1 MSLSSPNSIW
11 KVLNAIMSTISAT
24 RLSSLAP
31 PLLASFDLNVALPV
45 CASSAVVKGVEGGN
59 VVLRPGGTTVVC
71 VNLAVEEW
79 VEEEIVKKA
88 AVEGI
93 EVVVI
98 RTVVVLVVVVTRA
111 VVVLGVVV
119 ARTVVVPVVVVIC
132 SVVDTVV
139 GRLVVRLVVRR
150 GVVVAGLKVVEET
163 GTGLV
168 IRDLVVTGEGRSVVV
183 VVGRTVVLRVVGF
196 TVVGRLVVR
205 LVKEGK
211 VVVLTVGRLVVVV
224 VVSRLVVENEV
235 TS

>member
-1 MSLSSPNSIW
+1 
-11 KVLNAIMSTISAT
+11 MSTISAT
-24 RLSSLAP
+24 HLSSLA
-31 PLLASFDLNVALPV
+31 LAVLVSFDLNITIPV
-45 CASSAVVKGVEGGN
+45 CASSAVVKGVEEGN

-79 VEEEIVKKA
+79 VEKIVEKA

-98 RTVVVLVVVVTRA
+98 RTVVVLVVVVTRT

-119 ARTVVVPVVVVIC
+119 VRTVVVPVVVVIC

-139 GRLVVRLVVRR
+139 GRLVVRRVVIRS
-150 GVVVAGLKVVEET
+150 VVVAGLKVVE
-163 GTGLV
+163 
-168 IRDLVVTGEGRSVVV
+168 VTGEGRSVVV

-205 LVKEGK
+205 LVTGSK

-224 VVSRLVVENEV
+224 VVSRLVVEEEV